1 MSLLDW
7 FVTRFR
13 DEAKKY
19 KYVEIDPPHV
29 NFKDGHQL
37 NPAPLEAGKHY
48 FRLWLVEMFI
58 KNDRDWFKSW
68 YPAVHSAVTF
78 KFGDKEEVITHV
90 AGPTKLTNVG
100 KENLDKV
107 VSINH
112 QLTSL
117 LPFNGGTVGLDAGLL
132 AMQGSDSLGSFIKV
146 LGDFS
151 SLLVVPQLSAA
162 LAVATPLANGITEL
176 VGATDGELMVGLH
189 DTWAAQAGGANVLR
203 EKYLAV
209 ILAEEKD
216 IKGEKLWVEDD
227 QLRYG
232 DKRETSKPLTGFHYM
247 LFRIERQDAFDAWDS
262 LTSIKEPYEQALVF
276 LQTGSVDQ
284 AESFIKQ
291 AKLAAFKAKELTR
304 DVDRRRVVDML
315 QKKYDEAKEVMIG
328 SGAFEPDPADLSLG
342 EVMNAPS
349 AMSVEA
355 AAEQGP
361 LRLADLE
368 LGDDWEAALKKKV

>member
-7 FVTRFR
+7 FTTRFR

-19 KYVEIDPPHV
+19 KYVEIDPLHV
-29 NFKDGHQL
+29 SFKDGHKIDPQ
-37 NPAPLEAGKHY
+37 PLEAGKHY

-58 KNDRDWFKSW
+58 KRDRDWFKSW

-78 KFGDKEEVITHV
+78 RFGDKEEVITHV
-90 AGPTKLTNVG
+90 AGQTKLTNVG
-100 KENLDKV
+100 QENLDKV
-107 VSINH
+107 VNVNH

-117 LPFNGGTVGLDAGLL
+117 LPFNGGTIELDAGLL

-176 VGATDGELMVGLH
+176 VGATDGQLVLGLH
-189 DTWAAQAGGANVLR
+189 DTWTAQAGGANLLR
-203 EKYLAV
+203 EKYFAV
-209 ILAEEKD
+209 ILAQDQDIREER
-216 IKGEKLWVEDD
+216 LWVDND
-227 QLRYG
+227 RLRYG
-232 DKRETSKPLTGFHYM
+232 DSRENSKMLTGYHYM
-247 LFRIERQDAFDAWDS
+247 LFRIERQDAFDSWDS
-262 LTSIKEPYEQALVF
+262 LTPIKEPYEQALLF
-276 LQTGSVDQ
+276 LQTGNAEQ
-284 AESFIKQ
+284 AEVFIKQ

-328 SGAFEPDPADLSLG
+328 SGAFEADPDLSLTS
-342 EVMNAPS
+342 VMAAPS
-349 AMSVEA
+349 VMSVEA
-355 AAEQGP
+355 AAGQGP

-368 LGDDWEAALKKKV
+368 LGAEWEAALKKKP